1 MKRSGMGKWTKD
13 FNGTPQFSRW
23 LTNEDLVRFIEE
35 MEQLHLVDADTISG
49 DDPHT
54 KKSLQK
60 YLGSLGPYYE

>member
-23 LTNEDLVRFIEE
+23 LTNEDLVRFIE
-35 MEQLHLVDADTISG
+35 
-49 DDPHT
+49 DPHT